1 MSILL
6 PSKHVP
12 LESSLINQSASLYT
26 ALPPA
31 SRIPRAWAICR
42 TRFDHV
48 TFERFTLMLDVLYAL
63 QLIGYQDETIL
74 KREGDNA
81 TQLVS

>member
-1 MSILL
+1 MSVLL
-6 PSKHVP
+6 PGKHIP

-42 TRFDHV
+42 NTFDYV
-48 TFERFTLMLDVLYAL
+48 SFERFTLMLDVLYAL

-74 KREGDNA
+74 KRGRDDA
-81 TQLVS
+81 AQPVG

>member
-6 PSKHVP
+6 PGKHVAP
-12 LESSLINQSASLYT
+12 ESSLINQSASLYK

-31 SRIPRAWAICR
+31 SQIPRAWAICR
-42 TRFDHV
+42 TAFDHV
-48 TFERFTLMLDVLYAL
+48 SFERFTLMLDVLYAL

-74 KREGDNA
+74 KRGGDDA
-81 TQLVS
+81 AQPVG